1 MKYAVNCCEMSNW
14 DFLRESRGIWVCRVS
29 LNMSWVGGRGR
40 GSWVWV
46 LVWVVGVGK
55 LNVVGKKNNF
65 SKKKKLE
72 NEIIKICKIHETKDL
87 RVHTRS
93 PIPLPS
99 GQQSK

>member
-1 MKYAVNCCEMSNW
+1 M
-14 DFLRESRGIWVCRVS
+14 S
-29 LNMSWVGGRGR
+29 LNMSWVVGRGR

-72 NEIIKICKIHETKDL
+72 N
-87 RVHTRS
+87 
-93 PIPLPS
+93 
-99 GQQSK
+99 

>member
-29 LNMSWVGGRGR
+29 LNMSWVVGRGR

-65 SKKKKLE
+65 SKKEKLE
-72 NEIIKICKIHETKDL
+72 N
-87 RVHTRS
+87 
-93 PIPLPS
+93 
-99 GQQSK
+99 